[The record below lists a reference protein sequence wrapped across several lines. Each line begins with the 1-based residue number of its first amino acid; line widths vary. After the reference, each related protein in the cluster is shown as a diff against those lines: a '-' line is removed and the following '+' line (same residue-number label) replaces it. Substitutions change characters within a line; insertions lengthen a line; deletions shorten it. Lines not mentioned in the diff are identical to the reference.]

1 MAEDKKS
8 GMKSAFDLAMER
20 LEKRDGKL
28 AVLSLEQKKALA
40 EVENK
45 AKAKTAEVEIM
56 FEQKLQAAY
65 AGGKP
70 EEIAE
75 VERQKRSDLD
85 RIRRQAEDEK
95 ERIRQE
101 KS

>member
-1 MAEDKKS
+1 MADNKKS

-45 AKAKTAEVEIM
+45 AKAKAAEVEIM
-56 FEQKLQAAY
+56 FEQKLQAAF

-70 EEIAE
+70 EEIEE
-75 VERQKRSDLD
+75 VQRQKRSDLD
-85 RIRRQAEDEK
+85 RTRRQAENEK
-95 ERIRQE
+95 ERIRQGR
-101 KS
+101 S